1 MDKNVGIPI
10 IASIFADTFIYY
22 DVIRQA
28 ADLKAHELL
37 ARECDP
43 QERSDALFHR
53 KEAESKCRLVDRMRV
68 WKHKPSDVI
77 AESISIGDIRVTPFS
92 NCHSIYDSHIF
103 LIEADGKRIWH
114 TGDYREHGYR
124 GKDLFPTLE
133 EYATDID
140 VLITEGTMLKSEGRC
155 IHERRVSDEMQHEMQ
170 AFKYAHI
177 VIVIVTLVVYQI
189 SDVLFAYILEFVE
202 EQEEQQEENAA

>member
-1 MDKNVGIPI
+1 M
-10 IASIFADTFIYY
+10 
-22 DVIRQA
+22 
-28 ADLKAHELL
+28 
-37 ARECDP
+37 
-43 QERSDALFHR
+43 
-53 KEAESKCRLVDRMRV
+53 
-68 WKHKPSDVI
+68 
-77 AESISIGDIRVTPFS
+77 
-92 NCHSIYDSHIF
+92 F

-124 GKDLFPTLE
+124 GKNLFPTLE

-140 VLITEGTMLKSEGRC
+140 VLITEGTMLKSEGSC
-155 IHERRVSDEMQHEMQ
+155 IHERRVSDEMQREMQ

-202 EQEEQQEENAA
+202 KQEEQQEENAA

>member
-1 MDKNVGIPI
+1 
-10 IASIFADTFIYY
+10 
-22 DVIRQA
+22 
-28 ADLKAHELL
+28 
-37 ARECDP
+37 
-43 QERSDALFHR
+43 
-53 KEAESKCRLVDRMRV
+53 MRV

-77 AESISIGDIRVTPFS
+77 AESISIGDIRVAPFS
-92 NCHSIYDSHIF
+92 NCHSIYDPHMF

-155 IHERRVSDEMQHEMQ
+155 IHERRVSDEMQREMQ
-170 AFKYAHI
+170 AFKYAYI
-177 VIVIVTLVVYQI
+177 FIVIVTLVVYQI